1 MRSLD
6 PFGGRE
12 QSIIRVLGTAS
23 LLVLLWEVA
32 SQLHLRASDARV
44 LLALLAYLAGGV
56 ILGWLLAIGAPPA
69 QRTAI
74 VLPTAMRD
82 FAVAAGI
89 AVSAFGAAAAAPLG
103 IYGLLVLI
111 FGTAAVYAAR
121 LRQPKPGDPGRGFSP
136 LS

>member
-1 MRSLD
+1 M
-6 PFGGRE
+6 
-12 QSIIRVLGTAS
+12 
-23 LLVLLWEVA
+23 
-32 SQLHLRASDARV
+32 
-44 LLALLAYLAGGV
+44 

-111 FGTAAVYAAR
+111 FGAAAVSVAR
-121 LRQPKPGDPGRGFSP
+121 RRRPRPGDPGRDFSP

>member
-1 MRSLD
+1 
-6 PFGGRE
+6 
-12 QSIIRVLGTAS
+12 LGTAS

-32 SQLHLRASDARV
+32 SQIHLRVSDARV

-56 ILGWLLAIGAPPA
+56 LLGWLLAIGTPPA

-89 AVSAFGAAAAAPLG
+89 AASAFGAAAAAPLG

-111 FGTAAVYAAR
+111 FGTLAVYAAR
-121 LRQPKPGDPGRGFSP
+121 PRQAKPGDPRKRQLGRHQGQQFTTIMDA
-136 LS
+136 